1 MSDQGGILRFVHS
14 ENIRCYQKILR
25 TYLTDKERCF
35 VERRLAEEKAAL
47 KDVVEGNT
55 AGHMRLH
62 AA

>member
-1 MSDQGGILRFVHS
+1 MSDLGSTFKFVHS
-14 ENIRCYQKILR
+14 EKIGRYQKILR